1 MEIYLNGQK
10 HLLPEQQSLRALL
23 QEANWLGKRIA
34 VELNGE
40 VVPRSAYDATRLVAG
55 DRLEVVVA
63 VGGG

>member
-10 HLLPEQQSLRALL
+10 QLLPEQPSLRALL
-23 QEANWLGKRIA
+23 QEENWLGKRIA